1 MTSKPKTQI
10 FSVKLKRR
18 RAPDRLAAP
27 STAPLAGPLAGPM
40 KAFVAACLFT
50 TTAAGPAVADNL
62 GAALLGGIVGGVIVN
77 EANKNKQRKRT
88 VVRST
93 NNYSAARAANRET
106 QTSLNYFGF
115 NAGAPDGVFGSRSR
129 AAASQY
135 QAYMGFPP
143 TGRLTQYERDFLVSS
158 YNRALVGG
166 PQVVKAMQ
174 SPNGVR
180 NVLIVWRDEA
190 TGGRGASG
198 HGGYGYAG
206 LPVEVSDAVD
216 EIAASSEP
224 TAEQLLQRSG
234 FISLA
239 DMNGDGRNDYMIDT
253 SASGSSFWCG
263 ASQCS
268 VMVFASTPGGYQRN
282 DFLARGVTV
291 ADFSC
296 HQGTCRL
303 NQQPDTQ
310 LATAPAPAPAPQ
322 QGGTVLANAAP
333 QSGGGAEG
341 EGGLGG
347 LQLFQT
353 PAPVTQNAS
362 LTSHCSKVSLL
373 TSSNGGYVT
382 AASMTDPEL
391 ALGEQFCLARSYA
404 INSGETLVASLSGV
418 SPAQVDAQCD
428 QFGPVV
434 QPYLAKLPSSSAAA
448 LIAEVQKFIL
458 ASNMSLDQLETTA
471 GICLF
476 SGYRRDN
483 MDVALGAALIM
494 SGLGKRPYAE
504 LVGHHLALGF
514 GVAPTVSQAQDWYDT
529 ALTALES
536 GAEPVF
542 APGQPER
549 IALLRAAAAGLGGQT
564 LAQPVPAAAGGATLP
579 SFSLGD

>member
-1 MTSKPKTQI
+1 M
-10 FSVKLKRR
+10 
-18 RAPDRLAAP
+18 
-27 STAPLAGPLAGPM
+27 
-40 KAFVAACLFT
+40 
-50 TTAAGPAVADNL
+50 TTAANPVAADNL

-77 EANKNKQRKRT
+77 EANKNKQKKRT
-88 VVRST
+88 VVRSS
-93 NNYSAARAANRET
+93 NYSAARAANRET

-115 NAGAPDGVFGSRSR
+115 NAGTPDGVFGSRSR

-135 QAYMGFPP
+135 QAYMGFPA

-166 PQVVKAMQ
+166 PQVIKAMQ

-190 TGGRGASG
+190 MGGGGASG

-216 EIAASSEP
+216 EIAASAEP

-253 SASGSSFWCG
+253 SVSGSSFWCG

-303 NQQPDTQ
+303 NQQPQTQ
-310 LATAPAPAPAPQ
+310 LAATPAQPAAPAPQ
-322 QGGTVLANAAP
+322 PQQEATVLTNTAP
-333 QSGGGAEG
+333 QPEQ
-341 EGGLGG
+341 GLGG
-347 LQLFQT
+347 LQLFQAPT
-353 PAPVTQNAS
+353 PATQTAS

-382 AASMTDPEL
+382 AATMTDPEL

-404 INSGETLVASLSGV
+404 INKGETLVSNLSGV
-418 SPAQVDAQCD
+418 TPAQVDAQCD
-428 QFGPVV
+428 QFGPAV
-434 QPYLAKLPSSSAAA
+434 QPYLAKLPTRSSAA

-458 ASNMSLDQLETTA
+458 SSNMSLEQLEVTA
-471 GICLF
+471 GICLY

-483 MDVALGAALIM
+483 MDVALGAALTM

-514 GVAPTVSQAQDWYDT
+514 GVAPMVSQAQDWYST
-529 ALTALES
+529 ALTALDG

-549 IALLRAAAAGLGGQT
+549 IALLKAAAAGLGGQT
-564 LAQPVPAAAGGATLP
+564 LAQPVPAAAEGTGLP